1 MHKPSGGN
9 RMSNTFPPSLKDYRR
24 GAGTQELSPQ
34 LLCGCQRTTVVT
46 LGRDE
51 RLNVKQGGGGNE
63 CMQQE
68 LSVTIQD
75 VMPNLHK
82 QRR

>member
-1 MHKPSGGN
+1 M
-9 RMSNTFPPSLKDYRR
+9 
-24 GAGTQELSPQ
+24 
-34 LLCGCQRTTVVT
+34 VT

-51 RLNVKQGGGGNE
+51 RLNVKQGGAGNE

-68 LSVTIQD
+68 LSVTVRD

-82 QRR
+82 QRLQFQGDFFFFLSAEKINEVFV